1 MESPPDHHRHR
12 LTPSFADSAIEIDQS
27 EDRRR
32 LSGRDSQENT
42 LSDRL
47 NRLALLAAKR
57 SDIPEQGSGA
67 IENCLDT
74 LESLLDP
81 RHELTQEIARH
92 RPRSSHSNPSPPTA
106 ASRANSSPAA
116 RPSIDPAVDNSHR
129 QLQALLKELTAVNAQ
144 LQQRRAES
152 RHLHGLF
159 IQKCEGLAQKILQL
173 EDEIQDLHSDIL
185 EDTIELEGLRGTVR
199 GLESWV
205 GRWERERASK
215 EARDVGNKSSSKSKS
230 PWKRKRHVRN
240 VGDIENDTDTLI
252 DGITAWMRGW
262 KDIEEG
268 FHVRARRRQARRE
281 QRRQKQNNVSTDD
294 SSFTSQLERE
304 IQAE

>member
-12 LTPSFADSAIEIDQS
+12 LTPSFADSAIEIDPA

-32 LSGRDSQENT
+32 RSGRDPQEET

-57 SDIPEQGSGA
+57 DNIPGQDAGA
-67 IENCLDT
+67 IGNCLDT

-81 RHELTQEIARH
+81 RRELTEEIARH
-92 RPRSSHSNPSPPTA
+92 RPRSSRSNPSPQAVGSRGSNSPTA
-106 ASRANSSPAA
+106 RLSV
-116 RPSIDPAVDNSHR
+116 DPAVDNSHR

-159 IQKCEGLAQKILQL
+159 IQKCEGLAQKILEL

-205 GRWERERASK
+205 GRWQRESASK
-215 EARDVGNKSSSKSKS
+215 EARDASKKSSSKS
-230 PWKRKRHVRN
+230 PWKRKRHAHN
-240 VGDIENDTDTLI
+240 VGDNENDTDALI

-268 FHVRARRRQARRE
+268 FHVRARRRQARRD
-281 QRRQKQNNVSTDD
+281 QRRQKQNDTSTDD
-294 SSFTSQLERE
+294 SSFTSQLRRE
-304 IQAE
+304 NQPE